1 MDNAAS
7 VLLAFPPDGDLPTLE
22 KYHKAVTAHVQ
33 QVERLLKDT
42 TTNLASLAPLLLE
55 HVNPAV
61 NSISYL
67 ALLQSILASEKTT
80 QPQRLAVL
88 PSVTAFLMTFDPR
101 QIRYVGSALSRLL
114 DLVATNELLPAS
126 AAVDVLA
133 TAILRLNPAGSM
145 LTSHHLSLVSL
156 AYETNNIEPALP
168 VLEKTI
174 VFYPGVKGAA
184 AGKRLLGDP
193 ALAPAAYLTPES
205 GLTTKLSSASVLQYD
220 LFCGLCFIQRRMW
233 QQAFDALERVVT
245 YPTKDLA
252 CSKIMVDAHNKWV
265 LVGLLLTGK
274 MPALPSTTSQAAQKT
289 YATLGKAYTAIGKAF
304 EKLTAETIKA
314 EAFSLGQYS
323 LAEEGNLGL
332 MQLVLSHYQRWQ
344 IVNLGEAYTKISL
357 EQIRAQTQSAET
369 GAPLET
375 EAEIEALV
383 ESMIGDGM
391 LHGVIEKP
399 APAAEEGDDG
409 TPPPPPQPGYLHF
422 LSPADDL
429 SEQQFAAQMLA
440 AAQRIKDLGPVVKAA
455 SERLGTRPE
464 YVRYLVK
471 EQKRDKDGSGPN
483 SAAMGFESTFD
494 EEDLMTGVTAG
505 I

>member
-33 QVERLLKDT
+33 QAERLLKDT

-88 PSVTAFLMTFDPR
+88 PRVTAFFMTFDPR

-114 DLVATNELLPAS
+114 DLVASNELLP
-126 AAVDVLA
+126 V
-133 TAILRLNPAGSM
+133 TILRLNPAGSM

-184 AGKRLLGDP
+184 AEKGLLGDP
-193 ALAPAAYLTPES
+193 ALALAAYLTPES
-205 GLTTKLSSASVLQYD
+205 GLTAKLSSSSVLRYD
-220 LFCGLCFIQRRMW
+220 LLCGLCFIQRRMW

-274 MPALPSTTSQAAQKT
+274 MPALPPTTSQPAQKT

-314 EAFSLGQYS
+314 EVFSLGQYS

-399 APAAEEGDDG
+399 APAEEGDDG
-409 TPPPPPQPGYLHF
+409 TPPQPAYLHF

-440 AAQRIKDLGPVVKAA
+440 AAQRIKDLGPIVKAA

-464 YVRYLVK
+464 YLRYLVQ

-483 SAAMGFESTFD
+483 SAAMGFELTFD
-494 EEDLMTGVTAG
+494 DEDLMTGVTAG